1 MENRNALIAIAL
13 SAIVSSACTA
23 AAIKFSTNDPSGA
36 QDLNSVRDIQSQI
49 EELENNLA
57 LESQARQSL
66 QQQVA
71 NYQLSVKQGKN
82 ILEPDSNEQIVSQ
95 QAQTAPIQSQQEV
108 IQEFRER
115 RRAERLASQQ
125 PDYRRNQ
132 LIEAGFAA
140 EEAARIVQIE
150 SEQSLN
156 QLQAQYDFRR
166 ERAAEDVRSLADTN
180 PIRAELGDQN
190 YERYLEANGLPTSAQ
205 IGSVI
210 NGSPGANAGLRAGD
224 NITAYAGERVFNL
237 NDINYLTVRGNVGES
252 VLVEV
257 DRDGNSVQL
266 TIPRGPIGISD
277 GGRRRF
283 RR

>member
-150 SEQSLN
+150 SE
-156 QLQAQYDFRR
+156 
-166 ERAAEDVRSLADTN
+166 EDVRSLADTN

-224 NITAYAGERVFNL
+224 NITAYAGKRVFNL
-237 NDINYLTVRGNVGES
+237 NDINYLTVRGNIGES

>member
-156 QLQAQYDFRR
+156 QLQVQYDFRR

-224 NITAYAGERVFNL
+224 NITAYAGKRVFNL
-237 NDINYLTVRGNVGES
+237 NDINYLTVRGNIGES

>member
-95 QAQTAPIQSQQEV
+95 QAQTAPIQP
-108 IQEFRER
+108 
-115 RRAERLASQQ
+115 A
-125 PDYRRNQ
+125 
-132 LIEAGFAA
+132 
-140 EEAARIVQIE
+140 
-150 SEQSLN
+150 
-156 QLQAQYDFRR
+156 
-166 ERAAEDVRSLADTN
+166 T
-180 PIRAELGDQN
+180 
-190 YERYLEANGLPTSAQ
+190 GLPKKPVNRS
-205 IGSVI
+205 
-210 NGSPGANAGLRAGD
+210 GLCC
-224 NITAYAGERVFNL
+224 
-237 NDINYLTVRGNVGES
+237 
-252 VLVEV
+252 
-257 DRDGNSVQL
+257 
-266 TIPRGPIGISD
+266 
-277 GGRRRF
+277 RRSGTYCSNRI
-283 RR
+283 